1 MEMTWSNS
9 WNSISS
15 EDSEEIEIGPF
26 IGWYSISPSLEIEIT
41 SGLFG
46 KS

>member
-1 MEMTWSNS
+1 MTWSNS

-15 EDSEEIEIGPF
+15 EDSEEIEIEPF